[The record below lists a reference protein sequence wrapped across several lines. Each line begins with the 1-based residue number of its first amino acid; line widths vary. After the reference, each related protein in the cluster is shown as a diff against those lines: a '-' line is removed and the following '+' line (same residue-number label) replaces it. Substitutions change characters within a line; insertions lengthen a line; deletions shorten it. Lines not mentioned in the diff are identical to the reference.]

1 MRGVLCELICQ
12 RVFSSF
18 MIRRSPRSTRTY
30 TLFPCTTLFRSGVD
44 RDAVFGRRRRG
55 DLIQVIVHWR
65 VRQTM
70 PPVRYAAAYGACGE
84 RRSKP
89 NIKAVCSAQRVSEL
103 FVLQDLDWLVRSG
116 EHTSELQLLM
126 RLSYAVFCLK
136 NKNTQQTTHL
146 FKTYRTNQ

>member
-1 MRGVLCELICQ
+1 MAECES
-12 RVFSSF
+12 VPHHWS
-18 MIRRSPRSTRTY
+18 IRTCS
-30 TLFPCTTLFRSGVD
+30 VD

-103 FVLQDLDWLVRSG
+103 FVLQDLVWLVGRSESCSPG
-116 EHTSELQLLM
+116 LRTGVGSQAATCPGLPASDRKRT
-126 RLSYAVFCLK
+126 RLNSS
-136 NKNTQQTTHL
+136 H
-146 FKTYRTNQ
+146 

>member
-103 FVLQDLDWLVRSG
+103 FVLQGLGWLVGRSESCSPSSE
-116 EHTSELQLLM
+116 EHTSELQSQI
-126 RLSYAVFCLK
+126 RISYADFC
-136 NKNTQQTTHL
+136 
-146 FKTYRTNQ
+146 

>member
-1 MRGVLCELICQ
+1 MAECES
-12 RVFSSF
+12 VPHHWS
-18 MIRRSPRSTRTY
+18 IRSW
-30 TLFPCTTLFRSGVD
+30 CGD

-103 FVLQDLDWLVRSG
+103 FVLQDLVWLVGRSESCSPG
-116 EHTSELQLLM
+116 LRTRSEEHTTELQSLM
-126 RLSYAVFCLK
+126 RISYAVFCLK
-136 NKNTQQTTHL
+136 QKN
-146 FKTYRTNQ
+146 